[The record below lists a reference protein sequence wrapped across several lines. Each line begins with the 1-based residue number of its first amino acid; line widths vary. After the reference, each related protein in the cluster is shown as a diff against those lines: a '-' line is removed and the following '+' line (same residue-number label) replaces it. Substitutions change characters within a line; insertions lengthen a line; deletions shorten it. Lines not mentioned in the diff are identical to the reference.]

1 MKIKSPSQLNK
12 LRKELITI
20 EQKHTKKIMVCCGPG
35 CLANGS
41 AKIVEEFRKVLKKKR
56 IKGFKIE
63 ALKETGC
70 HGFCDQGPLVVIE
83 PKGTFYV
90 KVKPKD
96 VASIIDASIKK
107 NDSVKKLLYDDPSN
121 GHKIESYEKIPF
133 YSHQQR
139 IALRNLGQIDQYK
152 IEDYIAS
159 GGYKALVK
167 AMTKMKPEEIIDE
180 VTTSG
185 LRGRGGAGFP
195 AARKWATC
203 AKAEDSPHYVICNG
217 DEGDPG
223 AFMDRSI
230 MEGDPHSVLEGMA
243 IAAFAVGAHEGYIYV
258 REEYP
263 LAVENLQLAINQAIE
278 YGFLGEDIL
287 GSGYSFELKIN
298 RGGGA
303 FVCGES
309 SALMKSIA
317 GEVGEPRAKYVR
329 SVLKGL
335 KDKPTVLN
343 NVESY
348 ANVPVIID
356 KGGKWFAGIGTK
368 KSTGTKAFSLVGKVR
383 NTGLIEVPMGTTLR
397 EIIYDIGG
405 GILDDRPFKA
415 VQTGGPSGGCLPED
429 KLDLQ
434 VDFDTLTEADSM
446 MGSGG
451 MIVMDDQTCVVDVAK
466 YFLNFLIEESCG
478 KCVPCREGL
487 YQLHGLTEKICD
499 GEGTEEDL
507 EKMEKLSNV
516 IITSSLC
523 GLGKSGPNP
532 FISTIKY
539 FREEYLAHI
548 RDKKCPAKVCRAL
561 IKYVV
566 VDENCDGCTACK
578 PVCAFDAITGTI
590 NKLHK
595 IDQDK
600 CTSCGACKVVCTR
613 DAIEVI

>member
-1 MKIKSPSQLNK
+1 MKIKSPALLTK
-12 LRKELITI
+12 LRKDLIEI
-20 EQKHTKKIMVCCGPG
+20 EKKHTKKIMVCCGPG
-35 CLANGS
+35 CLANGA
-41 AKIVEEFRKVLKKKR
+41 AKIVEEFRNVLKKKK

-83 PKGTFYV
+83 PKGTFYT

-96 VASIIDASIKK
+96 VESIIDASIIKDDAV
-107 NDSVKKLLYDDPSN
+107 NKLLYDDPGN
-121 GHKIESYEKIPF
+121 GHKIEDYKKIPF
-133 YSHQQR
+133 YAHQQR
-139 IALRNLGQIDQYK
+139 IALRNLGHIDQYR
-152 IEDYIAS
+152 IEDYIAH
-159 GGYKALVK
+159 GGYKAVVK
-167 AMTKMKPEEIIDE
+167 ALTRMKPDEIIDE
-180 VTTSG
+180 VSKSG

-195 AARKWATC
+195 AGRKWATC
-203 AKAEDSPHYVICNG
+203 AKSDDFPHYVICNG

-230 MEGDPHSVLEGMA
+230 MEGDPHSVLEGMT
-243 IAAFAVGAHEGYIYV
+243 IAAFAVGAHEGFIYV

-263 LAVENLQLAINQAIE
+263 LAVENLQLAINQAKE
-278 YGFLGEDIL
+278 HGLLGDDIL
-287 GSGYSFELKIN
+287 GSGFSFDLKIN

-335 KDKPTVLN
+335 FDKPTVLN

-348 ANVPVIID
+348 ANIPEIID
-356 KGGKWFAGIGTK
+356 KGGEWFAGIGTK
-368 KSTGTKAFSLVGKVR
+368 NSTGTKAFSLVGKVR

-397 EIIYDIGG
+397 KIIYDIGG

-429 KLDLQ
+429 KLDLA

-478 KCVPCREGL
+478 KCTPCREGL
-487 YQLHGLTEKICD
+487 YQLHKMIEKICA
-499 GEGTEEDL
+499 GNGTEEDL
-507 EKMEKLSNV
+507 VRMEKLSDV

-539 FREEYLAHI
+539 FRDEYLAHI
-548 RDKKCPAKVCRAL
+548 RDKKCPAKVCREL
-561 IKYVV
+561 IQYVI
-566 VDENCDGCTACK
+566 VDELCDGCSACK
-578 PVCAFDAITGTI
+578 PVCAYDAISGSI
-590 NKLHK
+590 HKLHN
-595 IDQDK
+595 IDQEK
-600 CTSCGACKVVCTR
+600 CTSCGACKIVCTR
-613 DAIEVI
+613 GAIEVI

>member
-1 MKIKSPSQLNK
+1 MKITSPAQLTK
-12 LRKELITI
+12 LRKNLVET
-20 EQKHTKKIMVCCGPG
+20 EKKHTKKIMVCCGPG
-35 CLANGS
+35 CLANGA

-83 PKGTFYV
+83 PKGTFYA

-96 VASIIDASIKK
+96 VESIIDASIKK
-107 NDSVKKLLYDDPSN
+107 DDTVKKLLYDDPGN
-121 GHKIESYEKIPF
+121 GHKIQDYKKIPF

-139 IALRNLGQIDQYK
+139 IALRNLGHIDQYK
-152 IEDYIAS
+152 IEDYIAN
-159 GGYKALVK
+159 GGYKALTK
-167 AMTKMKPEEIIDE
+167 ALTKMKPDDIVDE
-180 VTTSG
+180 VSKSG

-195 AARKWATC
+195 AGRKWATC
-203 AKAEDSPHYVICNG
+203 AKSDDTPHYVICNG

-230 MEGDPHSVLEGMA
+230 MEGDPHSVLEGMI
-243 IAAFAVGAHEGYIYV
+243 IAAYAVGAHEGYIYV

-263 LAVENLQLAINQAIE
+263 LAVENLQLAINQATE
-278 YGFLGEDIL
+278 HGFLGENIL
-287 GSGYSFELKIN
+287 GTDYNFELKIS

-309 SALMKSIA
+309 SALMKSVA

-335 KDKPTVLN
+335 FDKPTVLN

-356 KGGKWFAGIGTK
+356 KGSKWFAGIGTK

-405 GILDDRPFKA
+405 GIIDDRPFKA

-429 KLDLQ
+429 KLDLP

-451 MIVMDDQTCVVDVAK
+451 MIVMDDQTCVVDIAK
-466 YFLNFLIEESCG
+466 YFLDFLIEESCG
-478 KCVPCREGL
+478 KCTPCREGL
-487 YQLHGLTEKICD
+487 FQLNKMVEKICN

-507 EKMEKLSNV
+507 EKMEKLSEV

-539 FREEYLAHI
+539 FRDEYLTHI
-548 RDKKCPAKVCRAL
+548 RDKKCPAKVCRSL
-561 IKYVV
+561 IEHVII
-566 VDENCDGCTACK
+566 DENCDGCTACK
-578 PVCAFDAITGTI
+578 PVCSFGAISGSKGKI
-590 NKLHK
+590 HK
-595 IDQDK
+595 IDKNLCSQ
-600 CTSCGACKVVCTR
+600 CGACKVVCTR

>member
-1 MKIKSPSQLNK
+1 MKIKSPSQLTK
-12 LRKELITI
+12 LRKELIDI
-20 EQKHTKKIMVCCGPG
+20 EKKHTKKIMVCCGPG
-35 CLANGS
+35 CLANGA
-41 AKIVEEFRKVLKKKR
+41 AKIVEEFRTVLKKKK

-70 HGFCDQGPLVVIE
+70 HGFCEQGPLVVIE

-96 VASIIDASIKK
+96 VESIIDASIKK
-107 NDSVKKLLYDDPSN
+107 DDTVEKLLYDDPNN
-121 GHKIESYEKIPF
+121 GHKIADYKKIPF

-159 GGYKALVK
+159 GGYKALTK
-167 AMTKMKPEEIIDE
+167 ALTKMKPDEIINE
-180 VTTSG
+180 ISTSG
-185 LRGRGGAGFP
+185 LRGRGGAGFSTG
-195 AARKWATC
+195 RKWATC

-230 MEGDPHSVLEGMA
+230 MEGDPHSVLEGMT
-243 IAAFAVGAHEGYIYV
+243 IAAFAVGAHEGYVYV

-263 LAVENLQLAINQAIE
+263 LAVENLQLAINQAKE
-278 YGFLGEDIL
+278 YGLLGEDIL
-287 GSGYSFELKIN
+287 GTGFSFELKIS

-335 KDKPTVLN
+335 FDKPTVLN

-356 KGGKWFAGIGTK
+356 KGGKWFASIGTK

-405 GILDDRPFKA
+405 GILEDRPFKA

-429 KLDLQ
+429 KLDLP

-487 YQLHGLTEKICD
+487 YQLHNMTQKICD
-499 GEGTEEDL
+499 GKGTEEDL
-507 EKMEKLSNV
+507 EKMEKLSEV

-548 RDKKCPAKVCRAL
+548 RDKKCPAKVCREL
-561 IKYVV
+561 IKFVII
-566 VDENCDGCTACK
+566 DENCDGCTACK
-578 PVCAFDAITGTI
+578 PVCAFDAISGTKD
-590 NKLHK
+590 KLHK

-600 CTSCGACKVVCTR
+600 CTSCGACKAVCTR
-613 DAIEVI
+613 DAIEII

>member
-1 MKIKSPSQLNK
+1 MRVNKPAQLTK
-12 LRKELITI
+12 LRKELVAA
-20 EQKHTKKIMVCCGPG
+20 EKKHAKKIMVCCGPG
-35 CLANGS
+35 CLANG
-41 AKIVEEFRKVLKKKR
+41 AARIVEELHKVLKKKR
-56 IKGFKIE
+56 IKGFKVE

-70 HGFCDQGPLVVIE
+70 HGFCQQGPMVVIE
-83 PKGTFYV
+83 PKGTFYTH
-90 KVKPKD
+90 VKPKD
-96 VASIIDASIKK
+96 VEKIVDMSIRKDETIKR
-107 NDSVKKLLYDDPSN
+107 LLYDDPSN
-121 GHKIESYEKIPF
+121 GHKIERYHDIPF
-133 YSHQQR
+133 YARQQR

-152 IEDYIAS
+152 IEEYIVV
-159 GGYKALVK
+159 GGYKALAK
-167 AMTKMKPEEIIDE
+167 ALTKMRPEDIVAE

-185 LRGRGGAGFP
+185 LRGRGGAGF
-195 AARKWATC
+195 AAGRKWSTC
-203 AKAEDSPHYVICNG
+203 AKAEDTPHYVICNG

-230 MEGDPHSVLEGMA
+230 MEGDPHSVLEGMV

-263 LAVENLQLAINQAIE
+263 LAVENLKLAIQQATE
-278 YGFLGEDIL
+278 YGFLGENIL
-287 GSGYSFELKIN
+287 GSGFDFTLKVS

-329 SVLKGL
+329 SVLKGYL
-335 KDKPTVLN
+335 DKPTVLN

-397 EIIYDIGG
+397 EIIYEIGG

-429 KLDLQ
+429 KLDLP
-434 VDFDTLTEADSM
+434 VDFDTLTEAYSM

-466 YFLNFLIEESCG
+466 YFLAFLVEESCG

-487 YQLHGLTEKICD
+487 FQLHGLVQKICD
-499 GEGTEEDL
+499 GQGSEEDL
-507 EKMEKLSNV
+507 EKMEKLSDV
-516 IITSSLC
+516 IMAASLC

-532 FISTIKY
+532 FISTLRY
-539 FREEYLAHI
+539 FRDEYLVHI
-548 RDKKCPAKVCRAL
+548 RDKKCPAKVCREL
-561 IKYVV
+561 IRFDII
-566 VDENCDGCTACK
+566 DEMCDGCMACL
-578 PVCAFDAITGTI
+578 PACAFDAITG
-590 NKLHK
+590 KKKKVHV

-600 CTSCGACKVVCTR
+600 CTKCGACKVVCTR
-613 DAIEVI
+613 DAIEVL